1 MTTRLA
7 LAFLALALLLT
18 AGACNRRECRD
29 SNYDS
34 YRDCDRR

>member
-1 MTTRLA
+1 MTTRILLA
-7 LAFLALALLLT
+7 LIAVALLLS